1 MVSGS
6 SITSLKVEERTLSTL
21 SAGQN
26 ELAVHLAGIS
36 ALLDAFIAEV
46 DGALSTVDEIE
57 PVLGIVLNNAVL
69 NVVTIALLI
78 TMLASESGRI
88 TSKDVSVTIRIKGD
102 VGDGLEFRIIE
113 EGLEG
118 GGNEVLATRAVGLEV
133 EIDLDGLSSSGNNV
147 LVEASS
153 GLLTLVEVADDLLE
167 VLGGLLELTV
177 NEQPGDPFVISRGGI
192 TSLEVEER
200 TLSTLGA
207 GQDDFAVDVS
217 LLSAGLDAFIAELDG
232 LLNAVEEIEPVL
244 RIVSN
249 GAVLEVVAVALL
261 FVVLALEG
269 RRIAGEGVGVTVGV
283 EVEVNHGLELRNI
296 EELLESTND
305 EVSAAG
311 AEGFVEEFNLDKLS
325 SKVFLG
331 ASSRLLT
338 LVGIANELLEV
349 SKISSDFAIDG
360 QPGDPLVVGRGG
372 ITSLKVEERTLS
384 TLSTGQD
391 KLAVHLVGIS
401 ALLNTFIAE
410 VNSSLSA
417 VDEIEPVLGIVLN
430 NAVLNVVTIALG
442 ITVLALEGRRITS
455 KDVSVTVRV
464 EGNSGD
470 GLELRNIKE
479 GLEGGGDEVLTTRAV
494 RFEVEIDLDGLSF
507 TLGDESWS
515 GGHTRMW
522 PAKARAIQKAARIK
536 AFILN
541 NKIMRMEDLIISS
554 RHYCCQDDAHILGQ
568 LCHR

>member
-6 SITSLKVEERTLSTL
+6 SVTSLKVEERTLSTL
-21 SAGQN
+21 GAGQDK
-26 ELAVHLAGIS
+26 LAVHLVGIS
-36 ALLDAFIAEV
+36 ALLNTFIAEV
-46 DGALSTVDEIE
+46 NGSFSAVDEIE

-69 NVVTIALLI
+69 NIVTIALLI
-78 TMLASESGRI
+78 TMLASEGRRI
-88 TSKDVSVTIRIKGD
+88 TSKDVSVTVRIKGD

-118 GGNEVLATRAVGLEV
+118 GGDEVLATRAVGLEV
-133 EIDLDGLSSSGNNV
+133 EIDLDGLSSGGNNV

-177 NEQPGDPFVISRGGI
+177 NEQPGDPFVI
-192 TSLEVEER
+192 
-200 TLSTLGA
+200 
-207 GQDDFAVDVS
+207 
-217 LLSAGLDAFIAELDG
+217 
-232 LLNAVEEIEPVL
+232 
-244 RIVSN
+244 
-249 GAVLEVVAVALL
+249 
-261 FVVLALEG
+261 
-269 RRIAGEGVGVTVGV
+269 
-283 EVEVNHGLELRNI
+283 
-296 EELLESTND
+296 
-305 EVSAAG
+305 
-311 AEGFVEEFNLDKLS
+311 
-325 SKVFLG
+325 
-331 ASSRLLT
+331 
-338 LVGIANELLEV
+338 
-349 SKISSDFAIDG
+349 
-360 QPGDPLVVGRGG
+360 GRGG

-384 TLSTGQD
+384 TLGAGQD

-410 VNSSLSA
+410 VNGSFSA

-430 NAVLNVVTIALG
+430 NAVLNVVTVALS

-455 KDVSVTVRV
+455 KGTGITVGV
-464 EGNSGD
+464 EGNSRD
-470 GLELRNIKE
+470 GLELRNIEE
-479 GLEGGGDEVLTTRAV
+479 GLEGGGDERLTTRAV
-494 RFEVEIDLDGLSF
+494 GLEVEIDLDGLSF

-541 NKIMRMEDLIISS
+541 NKIMRVENLIISS